1 MTSGERS
8 EFVFRSLD
16 LSRLRSLAV
25 SGGFKAFFINDS
37 MKVLDLEDA
46 EGVQNHDL
54 EEIPKLL
61 PRLRFLSVRGC
72 RDQRD

>member
-1 MTSGERS
+1 
-8 EFVFRSLD
+8 
-16 LSRLRSLAV
+16 LAV
-25 SGGFKAFFINDS
+25 SGGFEAFFINDS